1 MGEYPQES
9 KVRLV
14 QICLQQK
21 GHGKQ
26 SPSARWLRG
35 TAVLMNFRLRP
46 VYIFWHLVPQ
56 WHLVGVIYLFIFK
69 NLLCSTSLGNFA
81 RFSQV
86 SLKGLLV
93 RPRITS
99 KWPKLAVSFEEGT
112 NALGT
117 NLSAQC
123 FGGTL
128 EALSSG
134 PLAFQLNSGGAVLCL
149 SFSFSTAPQ
158 QEQRSVIPQ
167 SSHCISGGTGSLT
180 FIYQRKA
187 FTFSLLKLL
196 QESLLLNSLVT
207 PLNVFSNTYLYFSFC
222 NSCTELEHTGILR
235 MRHRPRNANS
245 QTSTK
250 KHQWQTQT
258 GLSYRLM

>member
-1 MGEYPQES
+1 M
-9 KVRLV
+9 
-14 QICLQQK
+14 
-21 GHGKQ
+21 
-26 SPSARWLRG
+26 
-35 TAVLMNFRLRP
+35 
-46 VYIFWHLVPQ
+46 
-56 WHLVGVIYLFIFK
+56 
-69 NLLCSTSLGNFA
+69 
-81 RFSQV
+81 
-86 SLKGLLV
+86 
-93 RPRITS
+93 
-99 KWPKLAVSFEEGT
+99 
-112 NALGT
+112 GT

-134 PLAFQLNSGGAVLCL
+134 PLAFQPNSGGAVLCL

-207 PLNVFSNTYLYFSFC
+207 PLTVFSNTYLYFSFC
-222 NSCTELEHTGILR
+222 NSCTELRVHWDIEDETQAQKCKFTNIHYKTSVANTEKPQLQTYVNIKFIKS
-235 MRHRPRNANS
+235 RPRS
-245 QTSTK
+245 QEVQEFTLALIS
-250 KHQWQTQT
+250 
-258 GLSYRLM
+258 SI